1 MKKSVDIN
9 VENMSAPD
17 IDISQ
22 LVSDTSRE
30 ISYKEKLETI
40 KLSTDSRF
48 VNLPKSL
55 ISKVAKIRCRGKK
68 PRRFMAG
75 SVKANFTLT

>member
-1 MKKSVDIN
+1 MKESVDIN

-22 LVSDTSRE
+22 LSVSMPRE
-30 ISYKEKLETI
+30 ISHKEKLETI

-48 VNLPKSL
+48 ANLPKSM
-55 ISKVAKIRCRGKK
+55 ISKVAKIRCKGKR
-68 PRRFMAG
+68 PHRYMAS

>member
-22 LVSDTSRE
+22 LAPIMPKEV
-30 ISYKEKLETI
+30 SYKEKLETI

-48 VNLPKSL
+48 ANLPKSL
-55 ISKVAKIRCRGKK
+55 ISKVAKIRCKGKR
-68 PRRFMAG
+68 PHRFMAG

>member
-1 MKKSVDIN
+1 MKESVDIN

-22 LVSDTSRE
+22 LSVSMPRE
-30 ISYKEKLETI
+30 ISHKEKLEAI
-40 KLSTDSRF
+40 KLSIDSRF
-48 VNLPKSL
+48 ANLPKSM
-55 ISKVAKIRCRGKK
+55 ISKVAKIRCKGKR
-68 PRRFMAG
+68 PHRYMAG